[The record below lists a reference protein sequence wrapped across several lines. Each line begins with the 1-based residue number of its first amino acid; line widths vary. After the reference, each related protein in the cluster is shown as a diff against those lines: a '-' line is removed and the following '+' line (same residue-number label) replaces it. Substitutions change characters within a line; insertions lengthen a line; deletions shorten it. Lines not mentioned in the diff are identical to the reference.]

1 MLRRRRLLPSL
12 LIAAGALL
20 ATAVATPPAAL
31 ADCPGNSSAVQ
42 CPYVS
47 LSQTGS
53 RGGGVLRFPQA
64 VAVGPDGNVYVTD
77 QGSHLIQ
84 KFTPAGQWLADIGNA
99 GTRPGELTA
108 IGAIAV
114 TGDDQVVVADGGS
127 NRVVRFNGVTGELI
141 GSWGGPGTDLGKF
154 HFGAGGGNDA
164 AAGGGL
170 AASGSTLYIVDT
182 GNDRVLR
189 YQSDGSSGTEIVP
202 PGTLQNPR
210 GVAVRG
216 TRMLVA
222 DDQHHRVAAFD
233 TGGHLLASIGSGQGA
248 GPGQLNFPYGVAIDA
263 QGRVFVADDMN
274 QRIVRYS
281 TPATKYQYKARW
293 GSYGTGPG
301 QLAYPRGAATNT
313 SGELFVA
320 NTGNDRV
327 DVFDSTGTLKRSFGT
342 SGRASGQFDAPVGV
356 AADGAGIRAVTDS
369 VNGRVQLLNP
379 DNSVATTWGSP
390 NPGPTVL
397 PDPVAVA
404 FDGPGNGYVLDQRR
418 SRIVVFDRATATT
431 PRTIGSEGSG
441 PGQLQSPTALAIDGA
456 GNIAVA
462 DYGNHRIARFSTAG
476 QYLGSFITD
485 AGPRGVAVS
494 PDGSRIYV
502 ADAANHIS
510 VYDPTG
516 MELADYGG
524 TGSKVGKFNAPAQI
538 ALDGAGN
545 LWIADR
551 GNNRIQELGPDGQ
564 RLGAFGTRGTGDGS
578 FIHPTGI
585 AVDCNNRLTVTDTEN
600 NRVTTMQL
608 TTPVSAPCGLLAA
621 PAAAPVLKFPTLPE
635 PLGPQLTVRILR
647 TAGVLS
653 ARNLPVRIGC
663 DTTCALTATA
673 TIVQRGSGK
682 IIKKGKKKKVVKPV
696 SIDLPPIR
704 VSIPAGTSK
713 IVRLQISRAQAA
725 RLRKALGKQ
734 KGLDVTLQLDATAAA
749 GQPTSEAERIQATA

>member
-20 ATAVATPPAAL
+20 AAAVATPTAAL
-31 ADCPGNSSAVQ
+31 ADCPGSSSVTCAYASV
-42 CPYVS
+42 
-47 LSQTGS
+47 SQTGF

-77 QGSHLIQ
+77 QGSHLVQ
-84 KFTPAGQWLADIGNA
+84 KFTPAGQWLMDIGSA
-99 GTRPGELTA
+99 GTRPGELSA

-114 TGDDQVVVADGGS
+114 TGDNQVVVADGGS
-127 NRVVRFNGVTGELI
+127 NRVVRFSGDSGGLI
-141 GSWGGPGTDLGKF
+141 GSWGGPGNDLGKF

-182 GNDRVLR
+182 GNDRVVR
-189 YQSDGSSGTEIVP
+189 FQADGGGGSEIVP

-233 TGGHLLASIGSGQGA
+233 TGGHLLASIGAGQGA

-320 NTGNDRV
+320 NTGNDRI
-327 DVFDSTGTLKRSFGT
+327 DVFDASGTLKRSFGT
-342 SGRASGQFDAPVGV
+342 SGRASGQFDAPLGA
-356 AADGAGIRAVTDS
+356 AADSSGIRAVTDS

-379 DNSVATTWGSP
+379 DNSIATTWGSP
-390 NPGPTVL
+390 NPGPTIL

-404 FDGPGNGYVLDQRR
+404 FDNAGNGYVLDQRR
-418 SRIVVFDRATATT
+418 SRIVVFDRASAQT
-431 PRTIGSEGSG
+431 PRSIGSEGSG
-441 PGQLQSPTALAIDGA
+441 PGQLQSPTALSIDIG

-462 DYGNHRIARFSTAG
+462 DYGNARIARFSTSG
-476 QYLGSFITD
+476 QYLGSFPTE
-485 AGPRGVAVS
+485 AGPRGVAVA
-494 PDGSRIYV
+494 PDGSRIWV
-502 ADAANHIS
+502 AEADNHIR

-538 ALDGAGN
+538 ALDAGGN
-545 LWIADR
+545 LWVADR
-551 GNNRIQELGPDGQ
+551 GNNRIQELGPNGE

-578 FIHPTGI
+578 FIHPTGVS
-585 AVDCNNRLTVTDTEN
+585 VDCNNKLTVTDTEN
-600 NRVTTMQL
+600 NRVSTFQL
-608 TTPVSAPCGLLAA
+608 AAGAATGCGQLAA
-621 PAAAPVLKFPTLPE
+621 PGAAPVLKSPTLPE
-635 PLGPQLTVRILR
+635 PLGPQLTVKILR
-647 TAGVLS
+647 KAGVLS

-663 DTTCALTATA
+663 DTTCDLTATA
-673 TIVQRGSGK
+673 TIVQRGTAR
-682 IIKKGKKKKVVKPV
+682 IIKKGRKKKVVKPV
-696 SIDLPPIR
+696 SIDLPPIK
-704 VSIPAGTSK
+704 VSIPAGTSR
-713 IVRLQISRAQAA
+713 IVRLQISKAQAA
-725 RLRKALGKQ
+725 KLRKALGRQ
-734 KGLDVTLQLDATAAA
+734 KGLDVTLQLEATAAA

>member
-1 MLRRRRLLPSL
+1 MPRRRRLLPAL

-20 ATAVATPPAAL
+20 AAPSAQ
-31 ADCPGNSSAVQ
+31 ADCPGNSSATA

-47 LSQTGS
+47 VSQTGN

-84 KFTPAGQWLADIGNA
+84 KFTPAGQWVADIGNA
-99 GTRPGELTA
+99 GTRPGELSA
-108 IGAIAV
+108 IGAVAV
-114 TGDDQVVVADGGS
+114 TGDNQVVVADGGS
-127 NRVVRFNGVTGELI
+127 NRVVRFDASSGSLI
-141 GSWGGPGTDLGKF
+141 GSWGGSGTDLGRF

-182 GNDRVLR
+182 GNDRVVR
-189 YQSDGSSGTEIVP
+189 FQADGNGGSEIVP
-202 PGTLQNPR
+202 PGTLANPR

-233 TGGHLLASIGSGQGA
+233 TGGHLLASIGSGQGG

-293 GSYGTGPG
+293 GSYGTAAG

-320 NTGNDRV
+320 NTGNDRI
-327 DVFDSTGTLKRSFGT
+327 DVFDASGTLKRSFGV
-342 SGRASGQFDAPVGV
+342 SGRSSGQFDGPLGV
-356 AADGAGIRAVTDS
+356 AADGSGIRAVTDS
-369 VNGRVQLLNP
+369 VNGRVQLLNA

-390 NPGPTVL
+390 NPGPTIL

-404 FDGPGNGYVLDQRR
+404 FDGAGNGYVLDQRR
-418 SRIVVFDRATATT
+418 SRIVAFDRATAQS
-431 PRTIGSEGSG
+431 PRSIGSEGSG
-441 PGQLQSPTALAIDGA
+441 PGQLLSPAALAIDGA
-456 GNIAVA
+456 GNIDVA
-462 DYGNHRIARFSTAG
+462 DYGNRRIARFNVNG
-476 QYLGSFITD
+476 QYLGSFATD
-485 AGPRGVAVS
+485 ASPRGVAVS
-494 PDGSRIYV
+494 PAGDRIWV
-502 ADAANHIS
+502 ADAANHIR

-538 ALDGAGN
+538 ALDAGGN
-545 LWIADR
+545 LWVADR
-551 GNNRIQELGPDGQ
+551 GNNRIQELGPNGE

-578 FIHPTGI
+578 FIHPTGVS
-585 AVDCNNRLTVTDTEN
+585 VDCNNKLTVTDTEN
-600 NRVTTMQL
+600 NRVTTLQL
-608 TTPVSAPCGLLAA
+608 AAGASAGCGQLAA
-621 PAAAPVLKFPTLPE
+621 PGAAPVLRFPTLPE
-635 PLGPQLTVRILR
+635 PLGPQLTVKILR
-647 TAGVLS
+647 KAGVLT

-663 DTTCALTATA
+663 DTTCDLTATA
-673 TIVQRGSGK
+673 TLVQRGGAK
-682 IIKKGKKKKVVKPV
+682 VIKKGKKKVTVKPV

-704 VSIPAGTSK
+704 VDIPAGTSK

-725 RLRKALGKQ
+725 KLRKALGRQ